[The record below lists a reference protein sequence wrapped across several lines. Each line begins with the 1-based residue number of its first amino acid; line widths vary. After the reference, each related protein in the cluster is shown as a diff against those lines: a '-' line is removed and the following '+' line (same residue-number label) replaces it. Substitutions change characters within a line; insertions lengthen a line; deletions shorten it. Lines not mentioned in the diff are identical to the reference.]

1 MYMTFYIMW
10 LLPCRN
16 CLLATFSHLHYLM
29 NLQWSDFFSTTMKYG
44 TEPLFMGGFGWTKRK
59 FRSLTETRQTQLA
72 ELWVWGG
79 GALLYWSEPLQICE
93 SVKTSHPKSMVSRPI
108 RCTWS
113 YNVFCWHVNKKDS
126 FLLEN
131 SLLLITSPVKFEG
144 IWVPHDHVHLT
155 SWQMATISLITF
167 ATVYKENTPQNIRI
181 QNMFLKTSLNSKVQI
196 SIL

>member
-1 MYMTFYIMW
+1 MEQNHCSWVVLVEPKGSFAH
-10 LLPCRN
+10 LLKPGRH
-16 CLLATFSHLHYLM
+16 S
-29 NLQWSDFFSTTMKYG
+29 LQSC
-44 TEPLFMGGFGWTKRK
+44 EFG
-59 FRSLTETRQTQLA
+59 
-72 ELWVWGG
+72 GG

>member
-1 MYMTFYIMW
+1 MKW
-10 LLPCRN
+10 LL
-16 CLLATFSHLHYLM
+16 LHHHEIW
-29 NLQWSDFFSTTMKYG
+29 NRTIVH
-44 TEPLFMGGFGWTKRK
+44 GWFWLNQKEV
-59 FRSLTETRQTQLA
+59 SLTYWNQADTACRVVSLG
-72 ELWVWGG
+72 GG